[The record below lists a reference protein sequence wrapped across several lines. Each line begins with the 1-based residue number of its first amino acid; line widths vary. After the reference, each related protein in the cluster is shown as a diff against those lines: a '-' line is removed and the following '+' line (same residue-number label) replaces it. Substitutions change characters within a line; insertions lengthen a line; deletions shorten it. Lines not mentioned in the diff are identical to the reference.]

1 MIAQYLSYGGYHAV
15 HILTDK
21 DEDVKIYLRMRDDHK
36 QDLKKTKQR
45 ISVFCLSQG
54 FQYSKGKWME
64 QAIKELTAQRAES
77 DKDRGNAEQFSKLI
91 KGYAGIEE
99 LSAVL

>member
-1 MIAQYLSYGGYHAV
+1 MMCRRYE
-15 HILTDK
+15 
-21 DEDVKIYLRMRDDHK
+21 DEQIGL
-36 QDLKKTKQR
+36 
-45 ISVFCLSQG
+45 
-54 FQYSKGKWME
+54 E

>member
-1 MIAQYLSYGGYHAV
+1 M
-15 HILTDK
+15 
-21 DEDVKIYLRMRDDHK
+21 
-36 QDLKKTKQR
+36 
-45 ISVFCLSQG
+45 FCLSQG